1 VGITEFGKLP
11 RQAQSY
17 IRKIEKLIGVKVAI
31 VSTGQKR
38 DELIMVQEQF

>member
-1 VGITEFGKLP
+1 LP
-11 RQAQSY
+11 AKAQSY
-17 IRKIEKLIGVKVAI
+17 IRKIEELTGVKVVI